1 MTPGVHL
8 DLPGIHLESIWNPPG
23 VYRNFGSEFTA
34 RDLDRLRKNNTTR
47 YYIS

>member
-8 DLPGIHLESIWNPPG
+8 ESPGIH
-23 VYRNFGSEFTA
+23 RNFGSEFTA
-34 RDLDRLRKNNTTR
+34 RDLDRLRENNNKK